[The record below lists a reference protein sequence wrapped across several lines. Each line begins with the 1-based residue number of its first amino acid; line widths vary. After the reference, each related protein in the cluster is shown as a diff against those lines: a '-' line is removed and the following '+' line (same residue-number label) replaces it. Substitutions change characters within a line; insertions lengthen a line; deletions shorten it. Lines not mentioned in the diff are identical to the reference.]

1 MTYLVTGSLII
12 HALISL
18 QHLCNVLN
26 EAWNTDDSKSDK
38 YFPLQIIRL
47 SDIATLK
54 KKLWGITFDL
64 NTQRVPV
71 HNSYGFQTVTQ
82 PSNAEKEEEEEG
94 IAMGNPSTNG
104 EKRVQMS
111 TKKKSP
117 KDGRQHLTQLLSHSH
132 KLLYSKRNKSM

>member
-12 HALISL
+12 HAHISL

-38 YFPLQIIRL
+38 YFRLQRIRL

-82 PSNAEKEEEEEG
+82 PSNAEKGAEEED
-94 IAMGNPSTNG
+94 ITMGNPSN
-104 EKRVQMS
+104 
-111 TKKKSP
+111 KKARKC
-117 KDGRQHLTQLLSHSH
+117 
-132 KLLYSKRNKSM
+132 